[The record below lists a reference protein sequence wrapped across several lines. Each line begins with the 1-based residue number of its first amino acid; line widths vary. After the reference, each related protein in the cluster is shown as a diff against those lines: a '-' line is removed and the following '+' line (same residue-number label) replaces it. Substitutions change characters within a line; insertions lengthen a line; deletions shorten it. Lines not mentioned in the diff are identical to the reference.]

1 MFKYGYYPATFEDYK
16 EIRSRRKSKNFVKGD
31 KVVGLDEMPYGC
43 TSGIVGGTV
52 ADFDGY
58 FVTIDYSNGN
68 SFHQIN
74 IPYNDVRKL
83 KKGEEF
89 A

>member
-16 EIRSRRKSKNFVKGD
+16 EIRSRRRCKSLAKGD
-31 KVVGLDEMPYGC
+31 KVVGMDFMPYGIRD
-43 TSGIVGGTV
+43 GIVGGTV
-52 ADFDGY
+52 ACWTGA
-58 FVTIDYSNGN
+58 FVTIDYSKGN
-68 SFHQIN
+68 TFHQID